1 MPELAVRVRV
11 EDEDASGKSVLCS
24 AFFDDRAVLP
34 EARLTTLL
42 LASEQVVVR
51 LKIPILT
58 LSR

>member
-24 AFFDDRAVLP
+24 AFFDDRVVLS

-42 LASEQVVVR
+42 LASE
-51 LKIPILT
+51 
-58 LSR
+58 